1 MAPRARILIVD
12 DDEAILEFMSEAL
25 NDEGYEVTT
34 ALNGAEGLAVAAR
47 LPPDLI
53 LLDMRMP
60 VMDGWEFARKYRE
73 TPGPHAAIVVITA
86 ARDAAASAQQIGA
99 QGYLAKP
106 FSLDALL
113 EIAGRYAGGQAPPA
127 SSSGSQTR

>member
-12 DDEAILEFMSEAL
+12 DDEAILEFMGEAL

-47 LPPDLI
+47 LPPDLV

-60 VMDGWEFARKYRE
+60 LMDGWEFAKKYRE

-86 ARDAAASAQQIGA
+86 ARDAAASAHQIGA

-113 EIAGRYAGGQAPPA
+113 ETAERYARREAPSPRESA
-127 SSSGSQTR
+127 SV